1 MMVTDIDR
9 FQFEARFHSC
19 VEFQHWEHV
28 QRLKTA
34 RARRSSTQSGND
46 VTDSEQRPPAKPE
59 LRKIL
64 LKEKRTSDDAFIRK
78 VKAKPTLNILSKLN
92 QCQAQKSVTF
102 MLPRD
107 HEMLSEKEV
116 FLEKAPSP

>member
-1 MMVTDIDR
+1 MVTDIDR

-19 VEFQHWEHV
+19 VEYQHWEHV
-28 QRLKTA
+28 QRLKSA
-34 RARRSSTQSGND
+34 RARRSSSHSGKD
-46 VTDSEQRPPAKPE
+46 VTESETRPPAKPE
-59 LRKIL
+59 LRKVL

-78 VKAKPTLNILSKLN
+78 VKAKPTLNIMGKLN
-92 QCQAQKSVTF
+92 QCQKSVTF

-116 FLEKAPSP
+116 FLEKDPSL

>member
-1 MMVTDIDR
+1 MVTDIDR

-19 VEFQHWEHV
+19 VEYQHWEHV
-28 QRLKTA
+28 QRLRSA
-34 RARRSSTQSGND
+34 RARRSSTHSTKD
-46 VTDSEQRPPAKPE
+46 VAESEQRPPAKPE
-59 LRKIL
+59 LRKVL

-78 VKAKPTLNILSKLN
+78 VKAKPTLNLLGKLN

-107 HEMLSEKEV
+107 HEMLAEKEV
-116 FLEKAPSP
+116 FLEKEPSL